1 LQRLSA
7 APGVAAFL
15 LAAATSVWWLASLA
29 LVSPSEPGA
38 TAAISSTAAAAC
50 VTGHWI
56 LIALLTPLWTPR
68 GTPLV
73 EALPLLAAASLPLW
87 PLLAMLWAATGISIL
102 PLAATQAGAAA
113 LFGVVL
119 LGRELIARLPI
130 GEETTQPLAVAFGAS
145 VAAGIWLARS
155 PISDWVQP

>member
-1 LQRLSA
+1 MQRLNA
-7 APGVAAFL
+7 APGIAAL
-15 LAAATSVWWLASLA
+15 LLVAATSVWWLASLA
-29 LVSPSEPGA
+29 LVPPSQPGA

-50 VTGHWI
+50 ITGQWI
-56 LIALLTPLWTPR
+56 LIALLTPLWVPR
-68 GTPLV
+68 GAPLN
-73 EALPLLAAASLPLW
+73 ETLPVLAAASLPLW
-87 PLLAMLWAATGISIL
+87 PLLAMLWAATGIATL

-113 LFGVVL
+113 VFGVVL

-130 GEETTQPLAVAFGAS
+130 GEESTRPLAVAFGAS